1 MKIPGFG
8 AFSNQRNLALDI
20 FFQIC
25 YTMIMLQFSYNY
37 SIIYKS
43 YDEGVRK

>member
-1 MKIPGFG
+1 MKIPEFG
-8 AFSNQRNLALDI
+8 AFSNQINWGLDI

-25 YTMIMLQFSYNY
+25 YTMIMLQFSHNY